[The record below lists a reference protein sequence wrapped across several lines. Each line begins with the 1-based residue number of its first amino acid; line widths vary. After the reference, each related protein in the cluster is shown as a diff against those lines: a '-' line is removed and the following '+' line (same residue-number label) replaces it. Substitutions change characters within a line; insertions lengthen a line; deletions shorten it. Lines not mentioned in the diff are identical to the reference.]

1 MHHSN
6 KVKLDQF
13 IREDRFEL
21 KSYVSH
27 LIKLHSNDAPTRSN
41 DNAMAR

>member
-1 MHHSN
+1 MHQQN

-21 KSYVSH
+21 ESYVSQ
-27 LIKLHSNDAPTRSN
+27 LIKHHSNDAPTRSH
-41 DNAMAR
+41 DNVMAR